1 MFKIKFYSS
10 FCDSKNCKE
19 VYERLCETD
28 LCDFYGKGK
37 KVEFTTENDYTHV
50 IIINTAMPVIQN
62 NIPKKNVIGIAYEP
76 LNFLNLTQNFVNY
89 AVNNI
94 GKYFIGDKLNLPEPF
109 VEHYGYMWHVTPL
122 RHIPEKKNR
131 MSIMISM
138 KYQTYGHKYRHEL
151 TSHILRQ
158 GLPVDIFGRGCGLY
172 KIKSSH
178 LKGEFDNLEPYESYD
193 FHIAIENV
201 ESNHYFSE
209 KITNP
214 LLCGTTPIYWGCKNI
229 KNYFGG
235 DVISL
240 SGDATYDIELIKDV
254 LKNPEQYKRNIHVN
268 NVKEKLSLLKN
279 LDNIFE

>member
-28 LCDFYGKGK
+28 LFDFYGNGK
-37 KVEFTTENDYTHV
+37 KVEFTTEDDYTHV
-50 IIINTAMPVIQN
+50 IIVNTAMPVIKN
-62 NIPKKNVIGIAYEP
+62 NTPKKNVIGLAYEP
-76 LNFLNLTQNFVNY
+76 LHFLNLTQNFVNY

-138 KYQTYGHKYRHEL
+138 KYQTFGHKYRHEL
-151 TSHILRQ
+151 TSLILTQ

-172 KIKSSH
+172 KIKSSR

-201 ESNHYFSE
+201 KSNHYFSE

-229 KNYFGG
+229 KDYFGE

-240 SGDATYDIELIKDV
+240 TGEANRDVELIKDV
-254 LKNPEQYKRNIHVN
+254 LKNPEQYKRNIDVN
-268 NVKEKLSLLKN
+268 KIKEKISLMQN

>member
-28 LCDFYGKGK
+28 LFDFYGNGK
-37 KVEFTTENDYTHV
+37 KVEFTTEDDYTHV
-50 IIINTAMPVIQN
+50 IIVNTAMPVIKN
-62 NIPKKNVIGIAYEP
+62 NIPKKNVIGLAYEP
-76 LNFLNLTQNFVNY
+76 LHFLNLTQNFVNY

-138 KYQTYGHKYRHEL
+138 KYQTFGHKYRHEL
-151 TSHILRQ
+151 TSLILTQ
-158 GLPVDIFGRGCGLY
+158 GLPVDVYGRGCGLY
-172 KIKSSH
+172 KIKSSQ
-178 LKGEFDNLEPYESYD
+178 LKGEFDNLEPYESYN

-201 ESNHYFSE
+201 KSNHYFSE
-209 KITNP
+209 KITNT

-229 KNYFGG
+229 KDYFGE

-240 SGDATYDIELIKDV
+240 TGEANRDVELIKDV
-254 LKNPEQYKRNIHVN
+254 LKNPEQYKRNIDVN
-268 NVKEKLSLLKN
+268 KIKEKISLMQN

>member
-1 MFKIKFYSS
+1 MCIR
-10 FCDSKNCKE
+10 DS
-19 VYERLCETD
+19 YERLCETD

-37 KVEFTTENDYTHV
+37 KVEFTTDNDYTHV
-50 IIINTAMPVIQN
+50 IIVNTAMPVIKN
-62 NIPKKNVIGIAYEP
+62 NIPKENVIGLAYEP
-76 LNFLNLTQNFVNY
+76 LHFLNLTQNFVNY

-138 KYQTYGHKYRHEL
+138 KYQTFGHKYRHEL
-151 TSHILRQ
+151 TSLILTQ
-158 GLPVDIFGRGCGLY
+158 GLPVDVYGRGCGLY
-172 KIKSSH
+172 KIKSSR

-201 ESNHYFSE
+201 KSNHYFSE
-209 KITNP
+209 KITNT

-229 KNYFGG
+229 KDYFGE

-240 SGDATYDIELIKDV
+240 TGEANRDVELIKDV
-254 LKNPEQYKRNIHVN
+254 LKNPEQYKRNIDVN
-268 NVKEKLSLLKN
+268 KIKEKISLLQN